1 MLKYFSKLFMSFLQN
16 TLKKF
21 LFCLCI
27 FLLWGIFWWILV
39 FLNDNSKNIE
49 NISQNF
55 SHNSEEKKS
64 FSQSSQVFDTPK
76 VKRVYNILQEK
87 FYGFENKSTSEIE
100 EKFITA
106 MVSSLGDKY
115 TEFFN
120 EEETRSFEEEL
131 SGNFQWIG
139 AVVDEHELGTL
150 ISRVLPNSPAEKAW
164 LIAWDIVVSVNS
176 QSIQWMSPAEA
187 VKLIRWPKWTE
198 VSIEFLREWE
208 KKPLTIKRDEIIIA
222 SVDYK
227 ILENTNFGYIQVNT
241 FWENTNREFRNALF
255 DLKEKKVSGIILDFR
270 FNGGGLLD
278 TTQELLSVFLPR
290 NKKIVSMKGVKP
302 EENQIIYTD
311 FFWYSDE
318 KTPLVVLVNRFSASA
333 SEIFAW
339 ALQEYNRAIIIGEKT
354 YGKGSVQETLPLGDG
369 SLIKVT
375 TAKWYTP
382 KDRNIDSEG
391 IEPDVNV
398 EITEE
403 DIKNKFD
410 RQLEY
415 AKKSLEEQ
423 VKGEKNFSEIIK
435 ILKNL

>member
-1 MLKYFSKLFMSFLQN
+1 M
-16 TLKKF
+16 
-21 LFCLCI
+21 
-27 FLLWGIFWWILV
+27 
-39 FLNDNSKNIE
+39 
-49 NISQNF
+49 
-55 SHNSEEKKS
+55 
-64 FSQSSQVFDTPK
+64 
-76 VKRVYNILQEK
+76 
-87 FYGFENKSTSEIE
+87 
-100 EKFITA
+100 
-106 MVSSLGDKY
+106 
-115 TEFFN
+115 
-120 EEETRSFEEEL
+120 
-131 SGNFQWIG
+131 
-139 AVVDEHELGTL
+139 
-150 ISRVLPNSPAEKAW
+150 
-164 LIAWDIVVSVNS
+164 
-176 QSIQWMSPAEA
+176 
-187 VKLIRWPKWTE
+187 
-198 VSIEFLREWE
+198 
-208 KKPLTIKRDEIIIA
+208 TIKRDEIIIA